1 MHNKLT
7 KGVCFLLFCLCTIM
21 AYGQRQALNFSVKGV
36 LADSITNEKEAY
48 ATVRV
53 SFIKMPDKLIK
64 AAITDEQG
72 NFEIKLNYPGKYQF
86 TLSSIGKQTIIKE
99 LTLTPK
105 QTNYNLGIIY
115 TAEAAEILKG
125 VEVIAQKPLVK
136 AEIDKI
142 AYSVEDDPDSKTNT
156 TLEMLRKIPMVTVDG
171 EDNIKVNGSESFK
184 VHVNGKP
191 NTLMSNNPKEV
202 LRSIPANTI
211 KSIEV
216 ITEPGA
222 RYDAEGIGGILNI
235 ITVGTKM
242 DGYNVTL
249 GTNVSNKGIGANGY
263 GTVQLGKL
271 TVAGNYSYTYFD
283 NPKGYN
289 ESGREDFTSNKYHF
303 LNTDGWSKSKGNYQ
317 FGNLEASY
325 EIDSLNLITLSGNLY
340 GGVFKNNGNS
350 FTQMKSKALEDAYS
364 YQTLKNAENKRHN
377 LNVNL
382 DYQHSFRK
390 PGEYLTISYKYNYSP
405 NGSETRTEYEDLNF
419 VPYDLNNQ
427 YFDNDA
433 HTSEHTGQVDY
444 VNPIN
449 RYHYID
455 AGMKYIL
462 RTNESDSKFF
472 LLQPDGNMKQNLDQS
487 NNFDQDQNILA
498 AYADY
503 QLKWKK
509 LGFKAGVRY
518 EHTFM
523 DVKYKLTPDRNFDAD
538 FNDVVPSVNLAY
550 MFSPTSSLRANYN
563 MRINRPSIWYL
574 NPFRDTSN
582 PTLVKY
588 GNPDLDT
595 EKAHLVGLTYSTFS
609 AKFSA
614 NIGLNYMFT
623 NNGIEGYS
631 FMNDG
636 VLEQTYRNAG
646 KKQSTHLS
654 VWMNWNPGRTTRIS
668 VNMDGSYSD
677 FKSEQYNTHNSGWAG
692 NFFANVQQT
701 LPWDLRLSLY
711 GGGSTKS
718 ITLQG
723 KGASYNYYGLSL
735 SRSFLK
741 GKRLNVSING
751 SNLFNKY
758 RTYDTETVTE
768 TFRSWNYSKNHSMKY
783 GISVSWRFGDMKTR
797 VKETVRSIHNDDVK
811 AGGDSNTEG
820 GGAGVGQG
828 GQGDK
833 SGINGMNGMNG
844 KNKKIGMSDKGRMN
858 GKNTKGKK
866 AKA

>member
-1 MHNKLT
+1 MNYKLI
-7 KGVCFLLFCLCTIM
+7 KGVCFLLVCLCTIM
-21 AYGQRQALNFSVKGV
+21 AYGQKQALNYSVKGV
-36 LADSITNEKEAY
+36 FADSLTHEKEAY

-53 SFIKMPDKLIK
+53 SFYQTPGKLIK
-64 AAITDEQG
+64 AAITDDNGQ
-72 NFEIKLNYPGKYQF
+72 FDIKLAHPGNYIVSFTSVGKR
-86 TLSSIGKQTIIKE
+86 TITKGI
-99 LTLTPK
+99 TLTSNKPHH
-105 QTNYNLGIIY
+105 NFGIVY
-115 TAEAAEILKG
+115 TSDEAEMLKG
-125 VEVIAQKPLVK
+125 IEVVAQKPLVK

-156 TLEMLRKIPMVTVDG
+156 TLEMLRKIPLVTVDG

-202 LRSIPANTI
+202 LQSLPANSI

-222 RYDAEGIGGILNI
+222 KYDAEGIGGILNI

-242 DGYNVTL
+242 EGYNVTL

-263 GTVQLGKL
+263 GTVQVGKL
-271 TVAGNYSYTYFD
+271 TIAGNYAYTYFD

-289 ESGREDFTSNKYHF
+289 ESGREDFTSDAFKY
-303 LNTDGWSKSKGNYQ
+303 LNTSGWSDNTGNYQ

-325 EIDSLNLITLSGNLY
+325 EIDSLNLVTLSANLY
-340 GGVFKNNGNS
+340 GGMFKGDGESVTSMQNKL
-350 FTQMKSKALEDAYS
+350 FEDAYS
-364 YQTLKNAENKRHN
+364 YKTLRNSKNSYHN

-390 PGEYLTISYKYNYSP
+390 KGEYLTVSYKYNYSP
-405 NGSETRTEYEDLNF
+405 NGSKSRSEYVDTIG
-419 VPYDLNNQ
+419 VPFDLNNQ
-427 YFDNDA
+427 FYNNDA
-433 HTSEHTGQVDY
+433 HTSEHTGQIDY
-444 VNPIN
+444 VNPLN
-449 RYHYID
+449 RHHYID

-472 LLQPDGNMKQNLDQS
+472 MLQPDGSMTQDLGQS
-487 NNFDQDQNILA
+487 NNFDQGQNILA

-523 DVKYKLTPDRNFDAD
+523 DVKYKLTPERNFDAD
-538 FNDVVPSVNLAY
+538 FNDIVPAVNIAY
-550 MFSPTSSLRANYN
+550 MFTPSTSLRANYN

-582 PTLVKY
+582 PTMIKY

-636 VLEQTYRNAG
+636 ILEQTYRNAG
-646 KKQSTHLS
+646 KKQMTRLS
-654 VWMNWNPGRTTRIS
+654 VWMNWNPGRTTRLS
-668 VNMDGSYSD
+668 VNLDGSYAD
-677 FKSEQYNTHNSGWAG
+677 FKSNLLNTRNSGFAG
-692 NFFANVQQT
+692 NFFANAQQT

-711 GGGSTKS
+711 GGGSTRS
-718 ITLQG
+718 VSLQG
-723 KGASYNYYGLSL
+723 EGPSYNYYGVSL
-735 SRSFLK
+735 SKSFLK
-741 GKRLNVSING
+741 EKRLNVSISG
-751 SNLFNKY
+751 SNMFNKY
-758 RTYDTETVTE
+758 RTYDSETVTD
-768 TFRSWNYSKNHSMKY
+768 TFRSWNYNKSHAMKY
-783 GISVSWRFGDMKTR
+783 GISVSWRFGDLKAR
-797 VKETVRSIHNDDVK
+797 VKETVRSINNDDVK
-811 AGGDSNTEG
+811 AGGTTGEG
-820 GGAGVGQG
+820 GNGSSQP
-828 GQGDK
+828 
-833 SGINGMNGMNG
+833 SG
-844 KNKKIGMSDKGRMN
+844 
-858 GKNTKGKK
+858 K
-866 AKA
+866 A